1 MMSSTLNLP
10 DVLSNT
16 LDFCLHSNFV
26 WVALALDVLL
36 AFAIKDLKKREKE
49 YMKALDALVVES
61 DYKDLKAV

>member
-1 MMSSTLNLP
+1 M
-10 DVLSNT
+10 
-16 LDFCLHSNFV
+16 
-26 WVALALDVLL
+26 DVLL